1 MYMRKKSQKKWNT
14 WRKKKERIKEAS
26 PNKCI
31 ELILNYLF
39 YVREGM
45 TFFVCLHWCSHL
57 YLYYFVRIFISYP

>member
-1 MYMRKKSQKKWNT
+1 MRRISQKKKWNIR
-14 WRKKKERIKEAS
+14 RKRERIKEAS

-45 TFFVCLHWCSHL
+45 TFLFDCVGVSHL
-57 YLYYFVRIFISYP
+57 YLYYFVCIFIS